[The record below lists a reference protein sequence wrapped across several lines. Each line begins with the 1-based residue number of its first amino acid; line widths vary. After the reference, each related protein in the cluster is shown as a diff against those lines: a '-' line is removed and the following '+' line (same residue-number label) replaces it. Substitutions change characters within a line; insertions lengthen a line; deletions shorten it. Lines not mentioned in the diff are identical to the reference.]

1 MRLEA
6 AVRVRVRERQAG
18 RESSID
24 SEAATVSIQFFSG
37 AAAVPGEC
45 KSPVNYYKGLNVV
58 ANTWSGAQ
66 VLLVRTPV
74 VFTTGHD
81 HLSTL
86 GQYPARIRLVVCVP
100 LAGGR
105 AWAEQESDGRL

>member
-6 AVRVRVRERQAG
+6 AVRVRVRERRAG

-37 AAAVPGEC
+37 AAAVPREC

-74 VFTTGHD
+74 VFTAGHD
-81 HLSTL
+81 HLRTFD
-86 GQYPARIRLVVCVP
+86 QYQARIRLVVCVP
-100 LAGGR
+100 LAAVR
-105 AWAEQESDGRL
+105 AWAEQALDGSL